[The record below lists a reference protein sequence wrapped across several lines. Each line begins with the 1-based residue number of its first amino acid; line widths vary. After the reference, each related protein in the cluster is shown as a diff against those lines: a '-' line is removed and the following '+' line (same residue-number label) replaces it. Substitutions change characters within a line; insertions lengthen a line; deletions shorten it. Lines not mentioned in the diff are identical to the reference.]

1 MAKIGIVEVG
11 DIISYQLPAE
21 TNFLPVVDYRPAR
34 FFRLHHNPL
43 TMQDRKRI

>member
-21 TNFLPVVDYRPAR
+21 TNFLPVVDYEPAC
-34 FFRLHHNPL
+34 FFSEHIMLFPGSVRYS
-43 TMQDRKRI
+43 